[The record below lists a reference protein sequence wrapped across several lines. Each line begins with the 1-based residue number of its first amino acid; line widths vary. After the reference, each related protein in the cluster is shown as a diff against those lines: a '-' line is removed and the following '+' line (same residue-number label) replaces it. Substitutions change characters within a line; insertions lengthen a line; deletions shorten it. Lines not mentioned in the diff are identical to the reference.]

1 MESARITEI
10 MQLIQST
17 GAEIKDFKTK
27 IDKNILSEDTLSHL
41 LNSIQNSESAMEEVI
56 KDFGAD
62 FKAQHLKSVQHP
74 QRLAKVLSQVFS
86 QILQKDYIPPE
97 VLQEAISRL
106 DQFHE
111 DLEHIAHRIDP
122 NQLRKLKRGIKVVE
136 VDQDNL
142 LQ

>member
-17 GAEIKDFKTK
+17 GAEIKEFKAEV
-27 IDKNILSEDTLSHL
+27 DKNLLSEDTLLHL

-62 FKAQHLKSVQHP
+62 FKAQHLKSAQYP
-74 QRLAKVLSQVFS
+74 LRLAKVLSHVFNQV
-86 QILQKDYIPPE
+86 LHKDYIPPE

-122 NQLRKLKRGIKVVE
+122 NQLRKLKRGIKVAE
-136 VDQDNL
+136 VDKDNL
-142 LQ
+142 LE